1 MRRNDQHPGAGRR
14 AADAATNGHRRQ
26 RSCAELRR
34 GLPARRRGRD
44 SGRGLPAQAL
54 RAPLRHA
61 GTRRRAPQERL
72 HRQLPPHQ
80 SRGLRQER
88 PRNRDAEPPPFRHLA
103 PVARR
108 PGFDPHLGQDP
119 AGERRDPGHHHAR
132 RSRRPAADLRRT
144 GDQGLEHG
152 KHRLERRRQP
162 AHLAA
167 HPRDAPRNQRQETLA
182 AAPAEYLRHQHQPR
196 LPLGRAAAGH
206 PRPAFAAGRP
216 SDRGGRGGGD
226 PQRRENTRQ
235 RRQKPQRTQPRSGV
249 HRPDP
254 RPHAGEHPRGDPRD
268 FDSRETGPRGR
279 PDHRRHPDRHVRAP
293 APHDHLHHPKRQPDA
308 ARAGPFDVPRMPRA
322 GCRNT
327 LLRNR
332 HASRGSLVARHRIR
346 TDVRACGC

>member
-1 MRRNDQHPGAGRR
+1 MEWLKELLVEHSALQAVVVISLISTIGIGLGKIRFFRDLARHGLHLLRGHSGRAFRPLARPGDADLRRKFRTGDLRLRSRFAGGTGFLQFDARRRTAARLSRHRHRAARNGPGHGDELRLRGLDARHVGHSVRRNDQHPGAGRR

-206 PRPAFAAGRP
+206 PPTCVCSWA
-216 SDRGGRGGGD
+216 
-226 PQRRENTRQ
+226 T
-235 RRQKPQRTQPRSGV
+235 V
-249 HRPDP
+249 
-254 RPHAGEHPRGDPRD
+254 
-268 FDSRETGPRGR
+268 
-279 PDHRRHPDRHVRAP
+279 
-293 APHDHLHHPKRQPDA
+293 
-308 ARAGPFDVPRMPRA
+308 
-322 GCRNT
+322 
-327 LLRNR
+327 
-332 HASRGSLVARHRIR
+332 
-346 TDVRACGC
+346 